1 MAINL
6 AEKWAKKT
14 ADKFIQQSVVAGKTS
29 QEYEFDGVK
38 TLHIL
43 TITTQTPTD
52 YSRTGTSRYG
62 TPNEVQ
68 DTDQELSVTQDKA
81 IALTIDKGN
90 LKQQEMIKKAGKV
103 MNLEIKEQFVPMFDK
118 YCLAEWAG
126 YTGIQTA
133 IDASL
138 TSENIVTAISKGI
151 TAFMNKNVP
160 IENSYL
166 YIGATQFGNLVLS
179 PEFLNVDKLGEKA
192 LDKGV
197 LGRVRGL
204 QVVPVPDSYIPT
216 DHNFMIVHKRS
227 VLAPMQIKDMRIHQ
241 DPPGINGALLEARWL
256 YDAFV
261 LDAKKDGVYTSTTKD
276 LSGE

>member
-6 AEKWAKKT
+6 AERLAKKT
-14 ADKFIQQSVVAGKTS
+14 ADKFIHESVVAGKTS

-38 TLHIL
+38 TLHVL
-43 TITTQTPTD
+43 TIITQTPTD

-90 LKQQEMIKKAGKV
+90 YKQQELIKKAGKV

-133 IDASL
+133 VDASL
-138 TSENIVTAISKGI
+138 TPENIVQAISKGI

-160 IENSYL
+160 IANSYL

-261 LDAKKDGVYTSTTKD
+261 LDAKKDGVYTSTTKTI
-276 LSGE
+276 GG

>member
-6 AEKWAKKT
+6 AERWAKKT
-14 ADKFIQQSVVAGKTS
+14 ADKFIQESVVAGKTS

-38 TLHIL
+38 TLHVL
-43 TITTQTPTD
+43 TITTQAPGD
-52 YSRTGTSRYG
+52 YTRTGTSRYG

-133 IDASL
+133 VDAAL
-138 TSENIVTAISKGI
+138 TSENIVAAISKGI
-151 TAFMNKNVP
+151 TAFMNRNVP

-179 PEFLNVDKLGEKA
+179 PEFLNIDKLGEKA

-197 LGRVRGL
+197 LGRVRGV

-216 DHNFMIVHKRS
+216 DHNFMLVHKRS
-227 VLAPMQIKDMRIHQ
+227 VLAPMQIKDMRIHE

-261 LDAKKDGVYTSTTKD
+261 LDAKKDGVYTSTTKTI
-276 LSGE
+276 GG

>member
-6 AEKWAKKT
+6 AERWAKKT
-14 ADKFIQQSVVAGKTS
+14 ADKFIHESVVAGKTS

-62 TPNEVQ
+62 TPSEVQ

-118 YCLAEWAG
+118 YCLSEWAG
-126 YTGIQTA
+126 YTGVQTA
-133 IDASL
+133 VDASL
-138 TSENIVTAISKGI
+138 TSSNIVQAISKGI

-160 IENSYL
+160 IANSYL

-179 PEFLNVDKLGEKA
+179 PEFLNIDKLGEKA

-197 LGRVRGL
+197 VGRVRGL
-204 QVVPVPDSYIPT
+204 QVVPVPDDYIPT

-241 DPPGINGALLEARWL
+241 DPPGINGVLLEARWL

-261 LDAKKDGVYTSTTKD
+261 LDAKKDGIYTSTTKTI
-276 LSGE
+276 GG